1 MRAALFV
8 VFLVYVV
15 LLIIRPQEFVPALQQ
30 VPILQYTL
38 LGAFG
43 IWLVTPDKG
52 LKYPQ
57 FKLLLPF
64 LVVAWIGMG
73 LSGWWGG
80 ITKILTLVIPPIFLF
95 LTASG
100 AVRSVHQLRVFM
112 WLLVACACVL
122 ILHGHWQLRDGIGW
136 TGAEPIEG
144 RITYSG
150 IFNDPND
157 MGLLF
162 VVCIACVIYLP
173 TTTTSKIARLA
184 LIAALG
190 WLLYGVY
197 LTNSRG
203 TMLGAIAVIGFNVWL
218 RYGYA
223 ALIAGAAVAVP
234 ILIASTRLAEIDA
247 DEASAEGRLDAWY
260 EGIQLLLQYP
270 LFGVGFSN
278 FSDHNHLTAHNSL
291 VLAMAELGLVGYP
304 IWLAF
309 VGYSGYMLYRLSFGP
324 GKTPP
329 GANQDVVQPEIV
341 ASRALYAGSLG
352 FAIGAFFLSQS
363 YKYMLF
369 LMCGLA
375 VGRFIGATSAAGELW
390 SYKIQAAPIKWPALA
405 FASIVVLWIGLKIL
419 L

>member
-8 VFLVYVV
+8 VFLIYVV
-15 LLIIRPQEFVPALQQ
+15 LLVIRPQEFVPALQQ

-38 LGAFG
+38 LGAFAL
-43 IWLVTPDKG
+43 WLLTPDKG
-52 LKYPQ
+52 LNHLQ

-80 ITKILTLVIPPIFLF
+80 ITKILALVMPPIFLF

-100 AVRSVHQLRVFM
+100 AVRSVQQLRVFM
-112 WLLVACACVL
+112 WLLVGCACVL
-122 ILHGHWQLRDGIGW
+122 VLHGHWQLRDGVGW
-136 TGAEPIEG
+136 TGSTPIEG

-162 VVCIACVIYLP
+162 VVCIAFILYLP
-173 TTTTSKIARLA
+173 ETTTSKLARLA
-184 LIAALG
+184 LVAALG
-190 WLLYGVY
+190 WLLYGIY

-203 TMLGAIAVIGFNVWL
+203 TMLGTLTVIGFNVWR
-218 RYGYA
+218 RYGYS
-223 ALIAGAAVAVP
+223 ALIAGGAVAVP
-234 ILIASTRLAEIDA
+234 VLLATTRLAEMDA

-260 EGIQLLLQYP
+260 EGIQLLLEYP

-278 FSDHNHLTAHNSL
+278 FSDHNFITAHNSV
-291 VLAMAELGLVGYP
+291 VLAMAELGLIGYP

-309 VGYSGYMLYRLSFGP
+309 VGTSGYMLYQLSFGTAQP
-324 GKTPP
+324 A
-329 GANQDVVQPEIV
+329 ANPELV
-341 ASRALYAGSLG
+341 NLETAASRALYAGSLG
-352 FAIGAFFLSQS
+352 FAVGAFFLSQS

-375 VGRFIGATSAAGELW
+375 VGRFIGATTAAGNLW
-390 SYKIQAAPIKWPALA
+390 PGSIKAAFIKWPALS
-405 FASIVVLWIGLKIL
+405 FASIVVLWLGIKIL

>member
-1 MRAALFV
+1 MRTALFV

-15 LLIIRPQEFVPALQQ
+15 LLVIRPQEFVLSLQQ
-30 VPILQYTL
+30 VPVLQYTL
-38 LGAFG
+38 LGAFAL
-43 IWLVTPDKG
+43 WLATPDKG

-57 FKLLLPF
+57 FALLPPF
-64 LVVAWIGMG
+64 LMVAWIGMG

-80 ITKILTLVIPPIFLF
+80 IVKILNLVLPPIFLF
-95 LTASG
+95 LTATG
-100 AVRSVHQLRVFM
+100 AVRSVRQLRVFM

-122 ILHGHWQLRDGIGW
+122 VLHGHLQLRDGIGW

-162 VVCIACVIYLP
+162 VVCIACVLYLP
-173 TTTTSKIARLA
+173 ETTTSKIARLT
-184 LIAALG
+184 LVAALG

-197 LTNSRG
+197 LTDSRG
-203 TMLGAIAVIGFNVWL
+203 TMLGTMAVIGFNVWR
-218 RYGYA
+218 RYGISV
-223 ALIAGAAVAVP
+223 LIAGAAVAVP
-234 ILIASTRLAEIDA
+234 VLIASTRLAEIDA

-278 FSDHNHLTAHNSL
+278 FADYNVLTAHNSL

-309 VGYSGYMLYRLSFGP
+309 VGYSGYMLYQLSFALGSAESA
-324 GKTPP
+324 
-329 GANQDVVQPEIV
+329 ANPEVVLAEIA
-341 ASRALYAGSLG
+341 ASRALYASSIG
-352 FAIGAFFLSQS
+352 FAVGAFFLSQS

-375 VGRFIGATSAAGELW
+375 VGRFIGATAAAGELW
-390 SYKIQAAPIKWPALA
+390 SYKIKAAPIKWPAIA
-405 FASIVVLWIGLKIL
+405 FASIVVLWLGLKVL